1 METSNDGTPS
11 SCNPVRVLRFQI
23 PKNHTP
29 TWLDI
34 VVNDRDRNEDEEQ
47 EQHIERNVKDE
58 TIAKVRELYRKTND
72 VTSLRIGPNTRLEN
86 VRLYSVKYPGPSYN
100 LIMISCY
107 GRCVVKY
114 YQNEAAILTT
124 QNNEVFPKIGSI
136 IVAVNGYM
144 IPYGEPFSTVVPLM
158 KSLIDNNPP
167 VTVIFAEDKE
177 FISYFTEEVVPN
189 IKEEDSNWF
198 TNPEETDRAKA
209 KTTTQSICEQQKQKP
224 TIDMKVSADDNLL
237 SRSKRRRLKDG
248 KSSRDELSVDNDGHT
263 KNISVNKN
271 GLFDQLPDLVKKSVV
286 SYLPKV
292 SRAVLAASLRGRLSF
307 LFNDTWDTI
316 DFNDMEKNAASRFT
330 DEDIHS
336 ILTVTDSVNCLM
348 RINLANLTQITGSGL
363 CVLNGSSVLEHIDLS
378 LVPENHRASDIEE
391 NRLKED
397 VICSLL
403 DSIMS
408 IEGSSLAYINLPKTW
423 LTQPSQIINE
433 FIRRYKQYMREKS
446 FQCLKC
452 NRICQNDIGYF
463 TLAGSDTVDGVL
475 SDTCHTCSA
484 RIGRCCAP
492 TIVSDELF
500 HVCEVCEKGFCSS
513 CKPMTECCIC
523 EENVC
528 TKCCTG
534 VCRRCDTVFCSAT
547 CENELNSW
555 TNYTC
560 SCCKKISCSECPDGG
575 FHECVDCNKKN
586 CFDCNDVEGNVQLCG
601 LCGISSC
608 LDCKLKRVKEAE
620 LGGSDGESCVQC
632 KGMVFSKM
640 FKKYITA
647 DTKG

>member
-1 METSNDGTPS
+1 MEDIKNSNDDDGTC
-11 SCNPVRVLRFQI
+11 CNPVRVLRFQI
-23 PKNHTP
+23 PKKHTP

-34 VVNDRDRNEDEEQ
+34 VVNDRDRNEEQ
-47 EQHIERNVKDE
+47 EQQIYRNVKDE
-58 TIAKVRELYRKTND
+58 NVDTIAKVRELYRKTND
-72 VTSLRIGPNTRLEN
+72 VTSLRFIGPNVLLEN
-86 VRLYSVKYPGPSYN
+86 IRLYSVEYPGPAYGF
-100 LIMISCY
+100 IMISCN
-107 GRCVVKY
+107 GRCVVKE
-114 YQNEAAILTT
+114 YQNESVGFLTT
-124 QNNEVFPKIGSI
+124 KNNDVYPKIGSI
-136 IVAVNGYM
+136 IVAVNGHRIPYCGPFTQVLAYM
-144 IPYGEPFSTVVPLM
+144 IAVM
-158 KSLIDNNPP
+158 KNSPP
-167 VTVIFAEDKE
+167 VTVIFAEDDD
-177 FISYFTEEVVPN
+177 FISYFKEDFLPNLEELKRSQEIDHAN
-189 IKEEDSNWF
+189 SKQ
-198 TNPEETDRAKA
+198 TT
-209 KTTTQSICEQQKQKP
+209 KTPSICKLQEKQKP
-224 TIDMKVSADDNLL
+224 DINTEIPT
-237 SRSKRRRLKDG
+237 KRRRLNDG
-248 KSSRDELSVDNDGHT
+248 KSSRDEQSVDDGHT
-263 KNISVNKN
+263 KSIAVNKN
-271 GLFDQLPDLVKKSVV
+271 GLFNQLPDLVKKSVV
-286 SYLPKV
+286 SYLPKL
-292 SRAVLAASLRGRLSF
+292 SRAVLASSLRGRLSF

-336 ILTVTDSVNCLM
+336 ILTVTDSVNCLK

-403 DSIMS
+403 DSIVS
-408 IEGSSLAYINLPKTW
+408 SDGSSLSYINLPKTW
-423 LTQPSQIINE
+423 LTQPSQMMQV
-433 FIRRYKQYMREKS
+433 FIRRFKQYMREKS

-463 TLAGSDTVDGVL
+463 TLAGSDTDGVF
-475 SDTCHTCSA
+475 SDTCHACSA
-484 RIGRCCAP
+484 RYGRCCAP

-500 HVCEVCEKGFCSS
+500 HVCKVCEKGFCSS

-528 TKCCTG
+528 TECCTG
-534 VCRRCDTVFCSAT
+534 VCPRCDTVFCSAA
-547 CENELNSW
+547 CENELTW
-555 TNYTC
+555 TSYTC

-608 LDCKLKRVKEAE
+608 LDCKLKRVNEAE
-620 LGGSDGESCVQC
+620 LGGGEACVQC

-640 FKKYITA
+640 FKKYIIA